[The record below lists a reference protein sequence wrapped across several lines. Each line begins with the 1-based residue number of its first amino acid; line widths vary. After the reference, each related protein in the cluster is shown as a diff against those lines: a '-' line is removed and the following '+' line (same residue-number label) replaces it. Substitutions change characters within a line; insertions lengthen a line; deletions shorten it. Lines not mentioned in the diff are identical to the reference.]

1 MRHEHPV
8 KPITPASWQW
18 WTADGWHC
26 LSAVIADTAHFAV
39 WWHMP
44 SRYDRIRADLAH
56 AESAPSADQALQH
69 LRSVL
74 TEVSALLDEQLARAV
89 VDDEMSIAAAGKSA
103 GLTENAVGPRLA
115 NTSRLS
121 PYVSNGARITAEDVK
136 RARNDK
142 HARNPLPPA
151 TPAEPMRFK
160 PRRKAKPR

>member
-1 MRHEHPV
+1 MDD
-8 KPITPASWQW
+8 I
-18 WTADGWHC
+18 D
-26 LSAVIADTAHFAV
+26 LSAVIADSAHCAV

-69 LRSVL
+69 LRSAL
-74 TEVSALLDEQLARAV
+74 TEVGLLLDEQLVRAV

-115 NTSRLS
+115 STPRHN
-121 PYVSNGARITAEDVK
+121 PYVTRGARITAEDVK

-142 HARNPLPPA
+142 HARTPLPPA
-151 TPAEPMRFK
+151 APAEPMRFK
-160 PRRKAKPR
+160 PRRKTKPR